1 MRARRALVG
10 VGVLA
15 AAAAACRSKPTG
27 KIAHDAAPQAGAG
40 GASKAPAPEPSL
52 GGGGIG
58 MLGALLAS
66 RAGEPGPYD
75 EPEKSP
81 GYAADKPHAA
91 ILEIEDPI
99 VELRSFSLLGGMGGI
114 ELFQLTE
121 KMRELARDPH
131 VTALVLRFG
140 ATGLDLPAAEE
151 LRAALVAFRK
161 VEPAGRP
168 VHCWAESAS
177 NVVYYVMSGCDSV
190 GLAPVGEVVI
200 NGVAAVPIHLKGALD
215 KLGVQA
221 DFLHVGAYKGAAE
234 PLTRNAPSPE
244 ARRTLGE
251 ILDEM
256 YATLVEGIAEGRRL
270 DTARVRALIDTAV
283 FPADDALGARL
294 VDRVA
299 VFEDWLRQSLDGAEW
314 TGVELEEEPGMG
326 KLMAML
332 GVSGPSRPSVP
343 HVALVYAV
351 GSVVDGVGDGK
362 LGARKEISPR
372 TLGAALRALTA
383 DDSVKAIVLR
393 IDSGGGSALASE
405 ILWHAVAAARKAKP
419 VVVSMGNVAASGG
432 YYIGCG
438 ASAVFAS
445 RTTLTGSIGVVGG
458 KLAIGEG
465 LRRFGITGH
474 PMGRGKRALLWS
486 TLSPWTP
493 DERAAVQKLMEGVY
507 DTFVGRVA
515 EGRGK
520 SRALVQAV
528 AQGRVWTGAAAREHG
543 LVDRLGGLDD
553 ALAEARKL
561 ASLDADSPLE
571 VYPPAPT
578 LLDIIGSLG
587 SLGGARASSGLEAL
601 ALDAARLLGPR
612 EARTLEALITQV
624 LSFRETAVQTALLLP
639 VYFQ

>member
-1 MRARRALVG
+1 MRAQGALVG
-10 VGVLA
+10 LGVIA
-15 AAAAACRSKPTG
+15 AAATACRSKPTE
-27 KIAHDAAPQAGAG
+27 KIAADAAPPAAAAG
-40 GASKAPAPEPSL
+40 GKSSAPDMPAM
-52 GGGGIG
+52 GGGLG
-58 MLGALLAS
+58 MMGALLAS

-91 ILEIEDPI
+91 VLELEDPV
-99 VELRSFSLLGGMGGI
+99 VEQRTLSRLGGLGGVERI
-114 ELFQLTE
+114 ALTA

-140 ATGLDLPAAEE
+140 ATEIDMPAAEE
-151 LRAALVAFRK
+151 LRAALVAFRR

-168 VHCWAESAS
+168 VHCFAESAS

-200 NGVAAVPIHLKGALD
+200 NGVAAVPLHLKGALD

-234 PLTRNAPSPE
+234 PITRYSPSPE
-244 ARRTLGE
+244 ARATMGA
-251 ILDEM
+251 ILDER

-270 DTARVRALIDTAV
+270 DTARVRGLIDTAV
-283 FPADDALGARL
+283 FPAGDALASRL

-299 VFEDWLRQSLDGAEW
+299 VFEDWRHQVLDNAEW
-314 TGVELEEEPGMG
+314 TDVELSDGEPGMG
-326 KLMAML
+326 RLMEML
-332 GVSGPSRPSVP
+332 GVSAPSRPSAP

-362 LGARKEISPR
+362 LGARKEIAPR

-419 VVVSMGNVAASGG
+419 VVVSMGGVAASGG

-465 LRRFGITGH
+465 LRRLGVTGH

-486 TLSPWTP
+486 SLSPWTA

-528 AQGRVWTGAAAREHG
+528 AQGRVWTGAAARDHG

-587 SLGGARASSGLEAL
+587 ALGGARTAMGFDGAAAE
-601 ALDAARLLGPR
+601 AARLLGPR
-612 EARTLEALITQV
+612 EARAVAALLEQV
-624 LSFRETAVQTALLLP
+624 LSFRETAVQTAMLLP
-639 VYFQ
+639 LYFE